1 MKITAKFFFHIL
13 FALVSLSA
21 AANAQQV
28 TVKPFSVVQSNL
40 INDLKTAKTANP
52 KMTTEEFVKTA
63 NLLLEKQGM
72 NFVVAFDANTCLKI
86 SQAIAGLKDKTAP
99 LNLRTA
105 LKSPVGENANL
116 LLPEVNFSKNE
127 CVPCFV
133 QLPIMEATA
142 KDFVTQAEGKN
153 IKFFLP
159 SNFILNEALLV
170 DEKDLTT
177 VKMRWKIPFRT
188 TPLSVSDSG
197 NILYLGLPDP
207 ELKDLALMAYGSEGL
222 YQFCAKSEIDADK
235 KGALLKDFPKNANNP
250 NLAFIKFTGG
260 ETNQIIKFS
269 TACEN

>member
-1 MKITAKFFFHIL
+1 MKIAAKVLFHLFFVL
-13 FALVSLSA
+13 GCLSP

-28 TVKPFSVVQSNL
+28 TVKPFSVTQLNL
-40 INDLKTAKTANP
+40 ISDLKAVKMSNPKITAEEFAKTANS
-52 KMTTEEFVKTA
+52 
-63 NLLLEKQGM
+63 LLEKQGL
-72 NFVVAFDANTCLKI
+72 NFVVAFDANTCQKI
-86 SQAIAGLKDKTAP
+86 SQAIAGLKDKSTP
-99 LNLRTA
+99 LNLRAA

-133 QLPIMEATA
+133 RLPILEATA
-142 KDFVTQAEGKN
+142 QEFVTLVQGKN

-159 SNFILNEALLV
+159 PNFILNEAFLV
-170 DEKDLTT
+170 DGKDLTT
-177 VKMRWKIPFRT
+177 VKTRWRMPFRT

-197 NILYLGLPDP
+197 NILYLGFPEP
-207 ELKDLALMAYGSEGL
+207 ELSDLALMAYGEGVF
-222 YQFCAKSEIDADK
+222 QFCAKSEIDADK
-235 KGALLKDFPKNANNP
+235 KGVLLKDFPQNANNP

>member
-1 MKITAKFFFHIL
+1 MKITANFFFRIF
-13 FALVSLSA
+13 FALVCLSA

-28 TVKPFSVVQSNL
+28 SVKPFSVVQSNL
-40 INDLKTAKTANP
+40 ISDLKAAKISNP
-52 KMTTEEFVKTA
+52 KITAQEFVKTA
-63 NLLLEKQGM
+63 NSLLEKQGL
-72 NFVVAFDANTCLKI
+72 NFVVAFDANTCQKI

-133 QLPIMEATA
+133 RLPILEVTA
-142 KDFVTQAEGKN
+142 QDFVTLVEGKN

-159 SNFILNEALLV
+159 SNFILNEAFLV

-177 VKMRWKIPFRT
+177 VKARWKIPFRT
-188 TPLSVSDSG
+188 APLSVSGNG
-197 NILYLGLPDP
+197 NILYLGFPEP
-207 ELKDLALMAYGSEGL
+207 ELSDLALMAYSEGVF
-222 YQFCAKSEIDADK
+222 QFCAKSEIDVEK
-235 KGALLKDFPKNANNP
+235 KGVLLKEFPKNASNP